1 MQRSDR
7 RGVQRPADPT
17 VSVVVPTRNEAR
29 NLQVV
34 LPAIAAVRPA
44 VHEVIVVD
52 GNSVDGTV
60 ETARRVLPW
69 VRIVEQTRKGKGN
82 AMACGFAAATG
93 DIIVM
98 FDADGSADPAEI
110 PAFVA
115 ALKAGADFAKGSRFA
130 RGGGS
135 DDITLLRRSGN
146 AGLNGVANVLFGTR
160 HSDLCYGY
168 NAFWADLLPL
178 LELPAVDAPAPD
190 DGSMLWGD
198 GFEIETVLACRVA
211 AAGLRVTEVPSY
223 ERERL
228 FGDTNLR
235 TFADGTRVLRTLAAE
250 RRRATRRREEPPA
263 VSAPAATA
271 GSTAGQTSRPV
282 TPAAPEELAVT
293 GRVTAPLTAPVT
305 AVRYGTPLENAV
317 AGAVNGHAQ
326 NGLARNG
333 HTNGHANGHSNG
345 SVNGHSNGAVNGHG
359 QNGHAKGHVNGRA
372 LGTADTLPV
381 PPTTESVA
389 LTTEAPE
396 PTLPAADAVAQAPVT
411 QAPAGATPPSPPT
424 ATAPPRP
431 APRPSPRPSDRPA
444 AGTDRPAPQ
453 RTATQREALD
463 ARYAL
468 EEEAS

>member
-1 MQRSDR
+1 MQRS
-7 RGVQRPADPT
+7 QQPT

-44 VHEVIVVD
+44 VHEIIVVD
-52 GNSVDGTV
+52 GNSVDGTI

-110 PAFVA
+110 PAFVS
-115 ALKAGADFAKGSRFA
+115 ALIEGADFAKGTRFA

-146 AGLNGVANVLFGTR
+146 AGLNGVANMLFGTR

-211 AAGLRVTEVPSY
+211 AANLRVTEVPSY
-223 ERERL
+223 ERERM

-250 RRRATRRREEPPA
+250 RRRAARKEAARPA
-263 VSAPAATA
+263 QV
-271 GSTAGQTSRPV
+271 
-282 TPAAPEELAVT
+282 
-293 GRVTAPLTAPVT
+293 APV
-305 AVRYGTPLENAV
+305 N
-317 AGAVNGHAQ
+317 GARVNGHVP
-326 NGLARNG
+326 NGAPVRNG
-333 HTNGHANGHSNG
+333 VSVGNGHLGG
-345 SVNGHSNGAVNGHG
+345 LVNGQSVRPEVRQVPRG
-359 QNGHAKGHVNGRA
+359 
-372 LGTADTLPV
+372 DTLPV
-381 PPTTESVA
+381 PPTTEPS
-389 LTTEAPE
+389 PS
-396 PTLPAADAVAQAPVT
+396 AAAATPVT
-411 QAPAGATPPSPPT
+411 T
-424 ATAPPRP
+424 ATASTTASTTLPGTPAVAPRSS
-431 APRPSPRPSDRPA
+431 PRPSPRPVNRPSVA
-444 AGTDRPAPQ
+444 NDRPAPDRAAAQ
-453 RTATQREALD
+453 RDAVD

>member
-7 RGVQRPADPT
+7 RGQRSADPT

-115 ALKAGADFAKGSRFA
+115 ALKAGADFAKGSRFT

-135 DDITLLRRSGN
+135 DDITLLRRTGN
-146 AGLNGVANVLFGTR
+146 AGLNGVANALFGTR

-250 RRRATRRREEPPA
+250 RRRANQRREEPPA
-263 VSAPAATA
+263 VTAPAAA
-271 GSTAGQTSRPV
+271 
-282 TPAAPEELAVT
+282 
-293 GRVTAPLTAPVT
+293 
-305 AVRYGTPLENAV
+305 RYGTPLDGSAPNGYPATN
-317 AGAVNGHAQ
+317 GHTGPNGHAVHS
-326 NGLARNG
+326 GPGTGAP
-333 HTNGHANGHSNG
+333 TNGF
-345 SVNGHSNGAVNGHG
+345 VNGGHVNGGHVNGGHVNGGHVNGG
-359 QNGHAKGHVNGRA
+359 QVNGNGHVNGRA
-372 LGTADTLPV
+372 LGNADTLPV
-381 PPTTESVA
+381 PPTTEPV
-389 LTTEAPE
+389 E
-396 PTLPAADAVAQAPVT
+396 PVEPVGTVAQPPAP
-411 QAPAGATPPSPPT
+411 PA

-431 APRPSPRPSDRPA
+431 SPRPGNRPA
-444 AGTDRPAPQ
+444 AGNDRPTPQ
-453 RTATQREALD
+453 RAAAQREALD